1 MARERFALTDPR
13 DLLLANVAIRIQLSP
28 TNHKLA
34 VSRLETLATWLDREA
49 SPLAGKVTLVY
60 AQGSMSINATIASAL
75 RYDEFDIDAIVQM
88 VVAPRTSAQQALDLL
103 FEAVRGERGSRY
115 YNVTTRNTR
124 CVTVE
129 YRDMHVDL
137 TPAEL
142 IPGREPRVSYIFH
155 HRPEEPRTVGKRIV
169 ANPFGFADWFNQV
182 TPRFHDFEKFFE
194 SESRAMDVLV
204 SRAAQTE
211 EVPEPIPTYLK
222 SPVVIAHQL
231 VKRFRNVQYDKR
243 EGRQPPSVLLAFLMS
258 GFAGT
263 SGRPFVE
270 LLHQAR
276 SLRAY
281 FEGHQNR
288 GVLIHV
294 TNPRCLEDVFSDR
307 WPATLDEQGLFLK
320 DLRYFV
326 HQLERIEKDAP
337 LDVIADVFARLFGEE
352 VSKSV
357 IREFADTTGR
367 KIDDGA
373 LIIEHG
379 SGRIDLGRS
388 GIARAAAVAAPATV
402 TGTPRHTFYGP
413 DDE

>member
-1 MARERFALTDPR
+1 MARERFALTDPK

-34 VSRLETLATWLDREA
+34 VDRVETLAAWLDREG

-60 AQGSMSINATIASAL
+60 AQGSMAIHATIASAL
-75 RYDEFDIDAIVQM
+75 RHDEFDIDAIVPII
-88 VVAPRTSAQQALDLL
+88 VAPGTTAQQALDLL
-103 FEAVRGERGSRY
+103 FETVRGERGTRY

-124 CVTVE
+124 CVTVK

-142 IPGREPRVSYIFH
+142 IPGRVPRVSYIFH
-155 HRPEEPRTVGKRIV
+155 HRPEEPKTVGKRIV

-182 TPRFHDFEKFFE
+182 TPRFHEFEEFFE
-194 SESRAMDVLV
+194 SQSRAMDAHMAK
-204 SRAAQTE
+204 AAQTE
-211 EVPEPIPTYLK
+211 DVPEPIPAYLK
-222 SPVVIAHQL
+222 PPVVISHQL

-243 EGRQPPSVLLAFLMS
+243 EGRQPPSVMLAFLMA

-263 SGRPFVE
+263 SGRPFAE

-294 TNPRCLEDVFSDR
+294 TNPRCPEDVFSDR

-320 DLRYFV
+320 DLKYLV
-326 HQLERIEKDAP
+326 QQLERIEKDAP

-352 VSKSV
+352 VSKAV

-367 KIDDGA
+367 KIDGGA
-373 LIIEHG
+373 LITERG
-379 SGRIDLGRS
+379 SGRLDLGRS
-388 GIARAAAVAAPATV
+388 EIARASAVAAPTII
-402 TGTPRHTFYGP
+402 TPAARHTFYGP